1 MDESGRGAGAG
12 GALLERSA
20 ADSPVIRTFPCTGCG
35 AKFSFAPGT
44 RRLRCEFCGTENAI
58 AEDDG
63 RVEELDYAT
72 YLKALEG
79 KQETVE
85 EELVRCQKCGAEE
98 KLGANLFA
106 GTCAFCNSPVVSK
119 SYANRRIKPKSIVPF
134 QVDRARAQ
142 DAFRRW
148 IRKQWLAPNDLKRY
162 ARSDAGLAGMYLPF
176 WTYDCQ
182 TSSDYAGE
190 RGENYTV
197 RQSDGK
203 TRTEVRWRSVSGH
216 VEKFHDDVL
225 VNASRSLPPEILGAT
240 SRWDLKGLVPYQP
253 EFVSGFHAEAYQVGL
268 KEGFPAARAAIDEQ
282 VAAEVRRQIGGD
294 HQRIHSVQ
302 TRYSGVRFKHVLLPC
317 WISAYRYHD
326 KAYRFLVNGQTGE
339 VSGQSPLSWIKVTL
353 LAIAILA
360 GLFVVLVMGSR

>member
-1 MDESGRGAGAG
+1 MDESRGSAGAG
-12 GALLERSA
+12 TALRERSA
-20 ADSPVIRTFPCTGCG
+20 ADSSLIQAFPCAGCG

-44 RRLRCEFCGTENAI
+44 RNLRCEFCGTENAI
-58 AEDDG
+58 AENDA
-63 RVEELDYAT
+63 RVEELDSAT

-79 KQETVE
+79 KRESIE
-85 EELVRCQKCGAEE
+85 EELVRCSKCGAEE
-98 KLGANLFA
+98 RLGQSLFA
-106 GTCAFCNSPVVSK
+106 SKCSFCAMPVVSK

-134 QVDRARAQ
+134 QVDLARAQ

-148 IRKQWLAPNDLKRY
+148 IRKQWLAPSNLKRY
-162 ARSDAGLAGMYLPF
+162 ARSDAGLTGMYLPY

-182 TSSDYAGE
+182 TSSDYEGE

-203 TRTEVRWRSVSGH
+203 TRTEVRWKSVSGH
-216 VEKFHDDVL
+216 VDKFHDDVL
-225 VNASRSLPPEILGAT
+225 VIASKSLPPDILGAT
-240 SRWDLKGLVPYQP
+240 ASWNLKALVPYQP
-253 EFVSGFHAEAYQVGL
+253 EYVTGFHAEAYQVGL
-268 KEGFPAARAAIDEQ
+268 KDGFPVARAAIDEQ
-282 VAAEVRRQIGGD
+282 VAVQIRRQIGGD

-353 LAIAILA
+353 LVLAILA